1 MTVAGDVGS
10 GPTGPTG
17 TGSEP
22 MQRYGQTDVRRRK
35 KPYKIKKFSEFV
47 VDSDD
52 RNDNNLKEELKAMYL
67 KNIFEEVQHSTSK
80 LYEKVIPMNII
91 LKKIDL
97 SYLQNE
103 FPDIIFSEIANPK
116 DLNGYIDD
124 KGIIHIAYSLGNSIT
139 ELEAIIGHEMIH
151 MEQRKKSNDK
161 WLEQSA
167 NTVKL
172 INNKIKNIGS
182 SEDEKEI
189 QVLIQKFNFLSPEE
203 KMAYAYQ
210 LVKLMGG
217 DMTKIMKHIKNDTLY
232 SIYSNDKRFLKYVY
246 MYSNIWKSI

>member
-1 MTVAGDVGS
+1 MTVAGDIGS
-10 GPTGPTG
+10 G

-22 MQRYGQTDVRRRK
+22 MKRYGQATVQRRK
-35 KPYKIKKFSEFV
+35 KPYKIKKFSEFMA
-47 VDSDD
+47 DSND
-52 RNDNNLKEELKAMYL
+52 RNDRNLKEELKAMYL
-67 KNIFEEVQHSTSK
+67 KNIFENVQYSTSK
-80 LYEKVIPMNII
+80 LYEKVTPMNIT

-97 SYLQNE
+97 LYLQNE
-103 FPDIIFSEIANPK
+103 FPDIIFSEITDPK

-124 KGIIHIAYSLGNSIT
+124 QGIIHIAYSLDNSVT

-151 MEQRKKSNDK
+151 MQQRKKSNDK
-161 WLEQSA
+161 WLEQST
-167 NTVKL
+167 NTIKL

-182 SEDEKEI
+182 SDDEKEI
-189 QVLIQKFNFLSPEE
+189 QGLIQKFNFLSPEE

-210 LVKLMGG
+210 LVKLMSG
-217 DMTKIMKHIKNDTLY
+217 DMSKIMKHIKNDTLY